1 MSLESTLALPR
12 TAIDEAADRRA
23 HPRIQSAKLPVIKIR
38 IPNRP
43 AVTLVDLSS
52 GGALLNLPFPVR
64 PESRFPLYIETPT
77 EPVIVPFQL
86 IRCYVSTLRGGISYH
101 AAGAFDSLLDL
112 QVLSQRSSGA
122 VPRLLEMLDRM
133 HRGVQKAAAR
143 SRSNSAFNEILAA
156 TIVWLR
162 RGESLDLVALKI
174 KTHLTESY
182 PSLMIVPSLLPTRDE
197 FNSVACFGLTLRSR
211 HALSAHDRRV
221 LKANAQLI
229 SMLEDT
235 RRALREGC
243 EPPAASPMAHITPG
257 EVAHTP
263 AEWIEMTS
271 QTRPAAGPVVNV
283 DRLSSVKARRHDRP
297 RSGEAV
303 RDYAGQIGLRSLFE
317 SAMFQPATI

>member
-1 MSLESTLALPR
+1 LALPR
-12 TAIDEAADRRA
+12 TSTDEAADRRA
-23 HPRIQSAKLPVIKIR
+23 HPRIQSAKLPSTRVR

-43 AVTLVDLSS
+43 AVALVDLSS
-52 GGALLNLPFPVR
+52 GGALLNLPFQVR
-64 PESRFPLYIETPT
+64 PESRFPLQIETPT

-86 IRCYVSTLRGGISYH
+86 IRCYVSTLRGGVSYH

-112 QVLSQRSSGA
+112 QVLAQRSSGA

-143 SRSNSAFNEILAA
+143 SRSNAAFGEILAA
-156 TIVWLR
+156 AIMWLR
-162 RGESLDLVALKI
+162 RHESVDLVALKVRA
-174 KTHLTESY
+174 HLTQSY
-182 PSLMIVPSLLPTRDE
+182 PSLVIVPSLLPSRDE

-243 EPPAASPMAHITPG
+243 EPPSSSPMSHIPPG

-263 AEWIEMTS
+263 AEWMEMTS
-271 QTRPAAGPVVNV
+271 QTRPVTRPIVNV
-283 DRLSSVKARRHDRP
+283 GRLSLVKAARDEPP

-303 RDYAGQIGLRSLFE
+303 RDYAPHIGLRSLFE